1 MEPGGNGTK
10 KVLPRLFRV
19 EFMPGAAIFSPQ
31 EKKGKIMDNNR
42 KPVESPSPPIFS
54 QSTFYV
60 ALCMLYVLG
69 LLAFAI
75 LMFETREELILLYLP
90 FTFILMTL
98 NPEGKIALWL
108 GKGKYRVVLMTIIG
122 SLMIATAVYFRTQYQ
137 SLLYERLGDYNV
149 GDYLFSSFLIVLA
162 FLFTWVEY
170 GRAIPLLALLSL
182 IYAYLGKF
190 FPGFLYHR
198 GLSISRIIAISATEI
213 NSGDGV
219 LGSLPQ
225 IGITW
230 IAIFTVFA
238 GIAFGFGVLDYIIK
252 ITYNLFRKFRYGVPQ
267 VAVIASMIF
276 GMFSGSG
283 AANVAGTGSFTI
295 PLMKRYR
302 MPPFI
307 AGSIESVAS
316 SGGQVMPPI
325 MGAAAFVM
333 ASYLGK
339 YYWQIMIIGFLPAL
353 IFYGCVALAVYI
365 YSRQFLRIHSEV
377 GEEEMKMARLTWME
391 MLDGLPLMLS
401 IFVLVLVM
409 SVFWVD
415 VMLAGFIMI
424 VTFLA
429 VWVVWQGIRLPEKR
443 EFLKRFAQ
451 NFLKGVRTG
460 AETTASIT
468 AMLACI
474 GIIVAVLIQTG
485 LAQKLSFAVV
495 GIAAGNR
502 VALIL
507 LTAGLCI
514 LFGMAATTVATYILT
529 VTLAA
534 PVLLDMGFPLLVTHF
549 SVFYFAMLG
558 LITPPVA
565 PCCAVASGIAK
576 DSFLKI
582 CWYSLKIGL
591 PLLILP
597 LVFFSHQSIVIHG
610 SGTVGAIFLISLG
623 MAGLILGVNLQY
635 SGLKSFIKR
644 VIYGAVGS
652 LTLFYPNQT
661 VGYIG
666 MALCALFL
674 VLELY
679 RLSKSPDPVS

>member
-1 MEPGGNGTK
+1 MENSS
-10 KVLPRLFRV
+10 R
-19 EFMPGAAIFSPQ
+19 
-31 EKKGKIMDNNR
+31 
-42 KPVESPSPPIFS
+42 PIASHTSSVFS
-54 QSTFYV
+54 QKKFYT
-60 ALCMLYVLG
+60 ALCLLYVLG

-90 FTFILMTL
+90 FTFILMIL
-98 NPEGKIALWL
+98 NPEGKLSLWL
-108 GKGKYRVVLMTIIG
+108 GKGRYRFILLASIG
-122 SLMIATAVYFRTQYQ
+122 LSMIATGVYFRTQYQ
-137 SLLYERLGDYNV
+137 SLLYERLGDYNL

-170 GRAIPLLALLSL
+170 GRAIPLLALFSL
-182 IYAYLGKF
+182 LYAYFGKF

-198 GLSISRIIAISATEI
+198 GLSLSRIIAISATEI

-252 ITYNLFRKFRYGVPQ
+252 ITYNFFRKFRYGIPQ

-302 MPPFI
+302 IPPFI

-316 SGGQVMPPI
+316 SGGQVMPPV

-339 YYWQIMIIGFLPAL
+339 YYWQIVVIGFLPAL

-377 GEEEMKMARLTWME
+377 RREEMQMARLTWVE
-391 MLDGLPLMLS
+391 MLDGLPVMLS
-401 IFVLVLVM
+401 ILVLVLVM
-409 SVFWVD
+409 SIFWVD

-424 VTFLA
+424 FAFLVT
-429 VWVVWQGIRLPEKR
+429 WVVWQGIRLPKKR
-443 EFLKRFAQ
+443 ELLKLFTQ

-468 AMLACI
+468 TMLACI
-474 GIIVAVLIQTG
+474 GIIVAVLVQTG
-485 LAQKLSFAVV
+485 LAQKLSFAIVE
-495 GIAAGNR
+495 IAGGNR

-507 LTAGLCI
+507 LAAGLCI

-534 PVLLDMGFPLLVTHF
+534 PVLLNMGVPLLVTHF

-591 PLLILP
+591 PLFILP
-597 LVFFSHQSIVIHG
+597 LAFFSHPSLIIHG
-610 SGTVGAIFLISLG
+610 SGTVKAIFFISLG
-623 MAGLILGVNLQY
+623 MAGLILGVNLPY
-635 SGLKSFIKR
+635 NDLKSIIKK
-644 VIYGAVGS
+644 VIYGAIGS

-661 VGYIG
+661 VGYTC

-674 VLELY
+674 ALELY
-679 RLSKSPDPVS
+679 RLNKGPDPVS